1 MTGRLVLL
9 SGPTTM
15 KNAAQQEIFYRQL
28 GTNIRECRNRLNLSQ
43 DALGRLIGMTRTSL
57 TNIESGRQ
65 HPPLHT
71 FCEIAEQLKV
81 DVLELLPRPLAL
93 AESDSQVKAM
103 VRLQIHAAS
112 ERTFIETGI
121 GIKEKKPHAN
131 SKKKN

>member
-1 MTGRLVLL
+1 MTERLALF

-15 KNAAQQEIFYRQL
+15 KSADQLEIFYRQL

-43 DALGRLIGMTRTSL
+43 DALGKLIGMTRTSL

-81 DVLELLPRPLAL
+81 DVLELLPRPLVV
-93 AESDSQVKAM
+93 AEPDREVKHM
-103 VRLQIHAAS
+103 VR
-112 ERTFIETGI
+112 E
-121 GIKEKKPHAN
+121 
-131 SKKKN
+131 